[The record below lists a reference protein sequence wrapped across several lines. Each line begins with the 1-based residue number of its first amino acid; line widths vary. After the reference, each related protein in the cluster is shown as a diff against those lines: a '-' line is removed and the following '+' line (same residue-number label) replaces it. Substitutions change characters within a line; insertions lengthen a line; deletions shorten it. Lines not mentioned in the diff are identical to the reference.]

1 MAKKVSASVL
11 DGGLDAIAACT
22 EMYVCTSEPLDRAAA
37 ISASLVGAVVLDA
50 ADFTKAAGTGTN
62 RKITVA
68 QQADI
73 PITSSGDATH
83 VVLCTGTE
91 MRVVTTCTLQTLT
104 SGGTVT
110 VPAFEYESQQ
120 PI

>member
-22 EMYVCTSEPLDRAAA
+22 EMYVCTSEPVDRAAA
-37 ISASLVGAVVLDA
+37 IAASLIGAVVLDA

-62 RKITVA
+62 RKITVG
-68 QQADI
+68 QQVDVS
-73 PITSSGDATH
+73 ITDTGNATH
-83 VVLCTGTE
+83 VVLCTATE
-91 MRVVTTCTLQTLT
+91 LRVVTTCTTQTLT

-110 VPAFEYESQQ
+110 VPAFEYESAQ
-120 PI
+120 PT